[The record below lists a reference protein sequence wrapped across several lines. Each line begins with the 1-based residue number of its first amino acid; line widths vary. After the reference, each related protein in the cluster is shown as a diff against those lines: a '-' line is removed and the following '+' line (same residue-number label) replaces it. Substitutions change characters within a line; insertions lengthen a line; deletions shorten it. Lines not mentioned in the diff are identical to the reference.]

1 MIIVIIGPDG
11 CGKTTIALELIKKES
26 ELGKKV
32 KLYEMNYNILPKL
45 REFINPFLKK
55 KIKNTQSPGD
65 YLSGMKI
72 MPVSK
77 IRGSLI
83 LLWYTLDYIIGFFS
97 FKIFKK
103 YDKLI
108 FTRYFYDYYFQ
119 RSYRNLPSFLIK
131 FCEFFIK
138 KPDKIFTIYRKAED
152 IFKDKPELSIE
163 EIKFQ
168 QAKISELF
176 SKKITHYEIDGSEGV
191 KKTLQKILIHI
202 NE

>member
-1 MIIVIIGPDG
+1 MIIAIIGPDG
-11 CGKTTIALELIKKES
+11 CGKTTIALELIKREL
-26 ELGKKV
+26 ELGKKI
-32 KLYEMNYNILPKL
+32 KLNEMNYNILPKL

-55 KIKNTQSPGD
+55 KIKNNQTPGD

-72 MPVSK
+72 KPVSQ

-83 LLWYTLDYIIGFFS
+83 LVWYTLDYILGYLL
-97 FKIFKK
+97 FKISRK
-103 YDKLI
+103 YNKLI

-119 RSYRNLPSFLIK
+119 RSYRNVPFFLIR

-138 KPDKIFTIYRKAED
+138 KPDKIFTINRKAED
-152 IFKDKPELSIE
+152 IFKDKPELSVK

-176 SKKITHYEIDGSEGV
+176 SKTNTHYEIDGSMGV
-191 KKTLQKILIHI
+191 KKTLQNILKHI